1 MPEHAAAF
9 AGDTKTTPIH
19 RVVGSSA
26 IVDEMIVEFTHDQEV
41 RPLSLFLPLS
51 DRMGMALL
59 LLAFANKR
67 LALRSLSC
75 FLESRLLTGGCLSR

>member
-1 MPEHAAAF
+1 M
-9 AGDTKTTPIH
+9 I
-19 RVVGSSA
+19 GSSA

-59 LLAFANKR
+59 LLALANKR